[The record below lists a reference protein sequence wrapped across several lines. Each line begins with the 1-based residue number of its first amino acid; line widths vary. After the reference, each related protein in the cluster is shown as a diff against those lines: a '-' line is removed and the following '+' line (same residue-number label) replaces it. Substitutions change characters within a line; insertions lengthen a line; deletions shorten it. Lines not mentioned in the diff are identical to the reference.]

1 MKRQRPQC
9 PSRRDSCGRCA
20 RGGEGAQEELLPTGW
35 IGLVALGLLDQRVV
49 IEHRAVHRPEELLTL
64 RRLEDRRRSRPS
76 QMVVGVS
83 SSRREDQGLLAGI
96 LQTKQVIPALVLP
109 CELVVTLLE
118 DGQLVGCE
126 IAADEL
132 MPCELIPEGTLADQ
146 VELRRGI
153 FTSASS
159 SRTSA

>member
-1 MKRQRPQC
+1 M
-9 PSRRDSCGRCA
+9 
-20 RGGEGAQEELLPTGW
+20 

-49 IEHRAVHRPEELLTL
+49 IEHRTVDRPEELLTL
-64 RRLEDRRRSRPS
+64 RRLENRRRSCPR

-83 SSRREDQGLLAGI
+83 SSSGEDQGLLAGI

-118 DGQLVGCE
+118 DSQLVGCE
-126 IAADEL
+126 VAAHEL
-132 MPCELIPEGTLADQ
+132 MPCELRPEGTLTDQ

-153 FTSASS
+153 FAQGILHLSQQ
-159 SRTSA
+159 